1 MSTAPS
7 TSTPNSNFEPIF
19 NTALETYKRKTKKDL
34 TSHPLLP
41 SLQSCN
47 SPEDVITVL
56 RDQVPVSIQSRN
68 GDDRLVKWVASTVN
82 VIYAFSATIGQG
94 VQVNITCYFLVEN
107 LRSNTYFQAF
117 PPANAI
123 FAGIGVLLLVS
134 ILHFS
139 LAQTVLTLRLP
150 GG

>member
-7 TSTPNSNFEPIF
+7 TSTPHSNFEPIF

-47 SPEDVITVL
+47 SPEDIITVL

-82 VIYAFSATIGQG
+82 VMYAFSANIGQG

-107 LRSNTYFQAF
+107 LCSNT
-117 PPANAI
+117 
-123 FAGIGVLLLVS
+123 
-134 ILHFS
+134 
-139 LAQTVLTLRLP
+139 
-150 GG
+150 